1 MTKLTEHTVLARTR
15 AQDLR
20 SVRKLNAWG
29 SELTDVSI
37 VKKLP
42 NVEVLSLSVNA
53 ISSLED
59 FSHCNNLQELY
70 IRKNNIS
77 ELAEIRHLRDLPKLK
92 NLWLA
97 DNPCA
102 ESDDYRLTVIRALP
116 QLQKLDNMPI
126 RPDEIE
132 SARKHG
138 YPLEML
144 LPKDDN
150 IETSP
155 VNSQHVPIQSSSS
168 YEEISSVSHTESFSV
183 ENTAFG
189 SPVTPNKTNST
200 LSTGALS

>member
-1 MTKLTEHTVLARTR
+1 MRGSE
-15 AQDLR
+15 
-20 SVRKLNAWG
+20 VRKTRINGSHRYPSARKYSSLTSPQQYLSSGTTKDLPCRRG

-77 ELAEIRHLRDLPKLK
+77 ELGEIRHLRDLPKLK

-102 ESDDYRLTVIRALP
+102 ESDEYRLTVIRALP
-116 QLQKLDNMPI
+116 QLQKLDNM
-126 RPDEIE
+126 
-132 SARKHG
+132 
-138 YPLEML
+138 LQC
-144 LPKDDN
+144 
-150 IETSP
+150 TS
-155 VNSQHVPIQSSSS
+155 
-168 YEEISSVSHTESFSV
+168 YGGAKVS
-183 ENTAFG
+183 N
-189 SPVTPNKTNST
+189 
-200 LSTGALS
+200 TGALSKGMFFNNESFILSGNLMVKPGCRDSVVNTLKLTA